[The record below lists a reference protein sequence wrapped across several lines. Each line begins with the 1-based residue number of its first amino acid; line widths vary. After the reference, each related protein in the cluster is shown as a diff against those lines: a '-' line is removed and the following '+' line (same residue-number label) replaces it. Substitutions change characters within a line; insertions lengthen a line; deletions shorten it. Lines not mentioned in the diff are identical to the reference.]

1 MELKLKRIWRKK
13 YTIGKL
19 YIDGV
24 YFCDTLE
31 DRVIDLDMSG
41 KFEDDEVKVM
51 KETAIPYGKYKITL
65 RKSPRFKRILPY
77 LHDVPHF
84 EGVLIHRGN
93 TLEDTAGCI
102 LVGENSKVGMVLNS
116 KTYENRLVQMMKGVK
131 EITIEITN

>member
-1 MELKLKRIWRKK
+1 MEF
-13 YTIGKL
+13 T
-19 YIDGV
+19 
-24 YFCDTLE
+24 FCDTLE
-31 DRVIDLDMSG
+31 PRVIDLDMSG

-84 EGVLIHRGN
+84 EGILIHRGN

-102 LVGENSKVGMVLNS
+102 LVG
-116 KTYENRLVQMMKGVK
+116 KTPKLAWC
-131 EITIEITN
+131 